1 MRKFKVSNNLS
12 SFFLK
17 NEKKRQEIKKKEK
30 KQAVTKNDRSG
41 KVERT
46 ELIKKDKRVKE
57 KYGTIGFWLINL
69 KIENFFFFS
78 SIKMNI
84 SEIAIEAPQ
93 ARGV

>member
-46 ELIKKDKRVKE
+46 ELIKKDKRVSRQKVLDE
-57 KYGTIGFWLINL
+57 EEINDYIKY
-69 KIENFFFFS
+69 
-78 SIKMNI
+78 
-84 SEIAIEAPQ
+84 AIETESK
-93 ARGV
+93 RLKDIKKYD